1 MKALQDFTRR
11 SMALRYGAAAGSAV
25 FALLARMALNPQL
38 GDQLPFVTFFAG
50 IAAAAWFGGVGP
62 AILSA
67 ALGFALAELFL
78 VHHVHAWWL
87 LTTLD
92 VAIAASYV
100 VVALTIVIL
109 TQAMHSAREC
119 AITRR
124 IELEREIGERI
135 QAEEALRKGHDEL
148 ESRVRQRTAELNH
161 ALEAWQ
167 HEQRRLDNV
176 LELLPVCVALLTPD
190 HHVSFANRMF
200 RERFGEAHDRHCFE
214 TNSGLNAP
222 SEFCENYC
230 VLETMAPR
238 EWESACPDGSVYQ
251 VFAFP
256 YKDNLGAG
264 LILEV
269 KIDITELKRA
279 HATVSEQAALLQ
291 LARDAIIVTDL
302 DGNIS
307 FWNRGAEETYGWRPE
322 EAVGKNIR
330 EFLQTTPSI
339 PLDDIRAAIHGQ
351 GHWEG
356 ELAHVTRGG
365 QTVIVA
371 SRWALRRDD
380 QGKPSAVLEINR
392 DITDR
397 KRAEEELRLSRQRLA
412 LAMKAGHSGAF
423 EWDIQ
428 NNIHVW
434 SPEIEEL
441 YGIAPGELGN
451 KSESWESLLLPPD
464 LETARAAIQESL
476 TAGELRS
483 EWRVRR
489 HNDGQIRWL
498 AAHATVF
505 FDDTGRPLRMV
516 GIHMDIT
523 DRKGVEDALRQSEER
538 YRALVT
544 ATSQIVWTTDSNG
557 LVIDNPSWGAFTG
570 QSADQAKEW
579 GWADALH
586 PDDRE
591 RISALWSE
599 AVRTQTI
606 FETEYRIR
614 RRDGEFLDVS
624 ARGVPVLRAD
634 GSVREW
640 VGICTDSTERKRA
653 EEALIRRTRELE
665 RSNAELQQFAYVAS
679 HDLQEPLRT
688 VANFTQLLAERYAS
702 QLDDD
707 ARDFIAFAVDGAVR
721 MQALIQALLAYSR
734 VGTKGRVLEP
744 VDCNEALGRAV
755 SNLRISIAE
764 NAAQV
769 SHEELP
775 VIQADATQLVQLFQN
790 LIGNGIKFKGVNPPR
805 VHVSAV
811 RQADYWTFSVRDN
824 GIGIEA
830 QYDERIFD
838 IFQRLHHREEYPGT
852 GIGLAVCK
860 KIVERHGGKIGVE
873 SEPGNGSTFFFSIPA
888 AGKEA
893 RVATRELEVKQ
904 HG

>member
-1 MKALQDFTRR
+1 M
-11 SMALRYGAAAGSAV
+11 
-25 FALLARMALNPQL
+25 
-38 GDQLPFVTFFAG
+38 
-50 IAAAAWFGGVGP
+50 
-62 AILSA
+62 
-67 ALGFALAELFL
+67 
-78 VHHVHAWWL
+78 
-87 LTTLD
+87 
-92 VAIAASYV
+92 
-100 VVALTIVIL
+100 
-109 TQAMHSAREC
+109 
-119 AITRR
+119 R
-124 IELEREIGERI
+124 IE
-135 QAEEALRKGHDEL
+135 
-148 ESRVRQRTAELNH
+148 
-161 ALEAWQ
+161 
-167 HEQRRLDNV
+167 
-176 LELLPVCVALLTPD
+176 
-190 HHVSFANRMF
+190 
-200 RERFGEAHDRHCFE
+200 
-214 TNSGLNAP
+214 
-222 SEFCENYC
+222 
-230 VLETMAPR
+230 
-238 EWESACPDGSVYQ
+238 
-251 VFAFP
+251 
-256 YKDNLGAG
+256 
-264 LILEV
+264 
-269 KIDITELKRA
+269 ITEVKRA

-322 EAVGKNIR
+322 EAVGKNVR
-330 EFLQTTPSI
+330 DLLQTTAPI
-339 PLDDIRAAIHGQ
+339 PLDNIQAVIHGQ

-380 QGKPSAVLEINR
+380 EGKPSAVLEINR

-397 KRAEEELRLSRQRLA
+397 KRAEEELR
-412 LAMKAGHSGAF
+412 
-423 EWDIQ
+423 
-428 NNIHVW
+428 
-434 SPEIEEL
+434 
-441 YGIAPGELGN
+441 
-451 KSESWESLLLPPD
+451 
-464 LETARAAIQESL
+464 
-476 TAGELRS
+476 
-483 EWRVRR
+483 
-489 HNDGQIRWL
+489 
-498 AAHATVF
+498 
-505 FDDTGRPLRMV
+505 
-516 GIHMDIT
+516 
-523 DRKGVEDALRQSEER
+523 QSEER
-538 YRALVT
+538 YRALVM

-557 LVIDNPSWGAFTG
+557 LAIDNPSWRACTG
-570 QSADQAKEW
+570 QSEDQAKGW

-614 RRDGEFLDVS
+614 RRDGEFLEVS
-624 ARGVPVLRAD
+624 ARGVPVLRED

-679 HDLQEPLRT
+679 HDLQEPLRA
-688 VANFTQLLAERYAS
+688 VANFTQLLAERYAP

-707 ARDFIAFAVDGAVR
+707 ARDFIAFAVDGARR
-721 MQALIQALLAYSR
+721 MQALIRDLLAYSR

-744 VDCNEALGRAV
+744 VDCNEALGHAL

-764 NAAQV
+764 NAALV

-790 LIGNGIKFKGVNPPR
+790 LIGNGIKFRGVNPPR

-811 RQADYWTFSVRDN
+811 RQAGYWTFSVRDN

-830 QYDERIFD
+830 QYAERIFD
-838 IFQRLHHREEYPGT
+838 IFQRLHRREEYPGT

-860 KIVERHGGKIGVE
+860 KIVERHGGRIGVE
-873 SEPGNGSTFFFSIPA
+873 SEPGNGSTFFFSIPT

-893 RVATRELEVKQ
+893 RAATGELEVTQ

>member
-1 MKALQDFTRR
+1 M
-11 SMALRYGAAAGSAV
+11 
-25 FALLARMALNPQL
+25 
-38 GDQLPFVTFFAG
+38 
-50 IAAAAWFGGVGP
+50 
-62 AILSA
+62 
-67 ALGFALAELFL
+67 
-78 VHHVHAWWL
+78 
-87 LTTLD
+87 
-92 VAIAASYV
+92 
-100 VVALTIVIL
+100 
-109 TQAMHSAREC
+109 C
-119 AITRR
+119 
-124 IELEREIGERI
+124 
-135 QAEEALRKGHDEL
+135 
-148 ESRVRQRTAELNH
+148 
-161 ALEAWQ
+161 
-167 HEQRRLDNV
+167 EQRSSASELIEGGTCEQSQPHGDMARLDKSQ
-176 LELLPVCVALLTPD
+176 
-190 HHVSFANRMF
+190 HVPSTIRSRTYRTYLKR
-200 RERFGEAHDRHCFE
+200 RE
-214 TNSGLNAP
+214 
-222 SEFCENYC
+222 
-230 VLETMAPR
+230 
-238 EWESACPDGSVYQ
+238 
-251 VFAFP
+251 
-256 YKDNLGAG
+256 
-264 LILEV
+264 EV
-269 KIDITELKRA
+269 KRD
-279 HATVSEQAALLQ
+279 HAAVSEQAALLQ

-322 EAVGKNIR
+322 EAVGRNVR
-330 EFLQTTPSI
+330 DLLQTTPPI
-339 PLDDIRAAIHGQ
+339 PLEDIRAVIHGQGQ

-356 ELAHVTRGG
+356 ELVQVTRGG

-380 QGKPSAVLEINR
+380 DGKPSAVLEINR

-397 KRAEEELRLSRQRLA
+397 KRAEEELCLSRQRLV
-412 LAMKAGHSGAF
+412 LAMKAGRSGAF

-441 YGIAPGELGN
+441 YGVAPGEFGDRY
-451 KSESWESLLLPPD
+451 ESWESLLLPED
-464 LETARAAIQESL
+464 LKTARAAIQESL
-476 TAGELRS
+476 RSGELRS

-489 HNDGQIRWL
+489 HNDGRILWL
-498 AAHATVF
+498 GVHATVF

-516 GIHMDIT
+516 GIHGDIT
-523 DRKGVEDALRQSEER
+523 DRKRAEDALRQSEEQ
-538 YRALVT
+538 YRALVM
-544 ATSQIVWTTDSNG
+544 AASQIVWTTDSNG
-557 LVIDNPSWGAFTG
+557 LVIDNPSWRAFTG
-570 QSADQAKEW
+570 QSEDQVKGW

-591 RISALWSE
+591 RISASWSE

-679 HDLQEPLRT
+679 HDLQEPLRA
-688 VANFTQLLAERYAS
+688 VSNFTQLLAERYAS
-702 QLDDD
+702 QLDAD

-721 MQALIQALLAYSR
+721 MQALIQDLLAYSR
-734 VGTKGRVLEP
+734 VGTRGSVLAP
-744 VDCNEALGRAV
+744 VDCNEALRRAV

-764 NAAQV
+764 NAALV

-775 VIQADATQLVQLFQN
+775 VIQADASQLVQLFQN
-790 LIGNGIKFKGVNPPR
+790 LIGNGIKFRGVNQPR

-811 RQADYWTFSVRDN
+811 WQAGYWTFSVRDN

-830 QYDERIFD
+830 QYAERIFE
-838 IFQRLHHREEYPGT
+838 IFQRLHRREEYPGT

-873 SEPGNGSTFFFSIPA
+873 SEPGKGSTFFFSIPS
-888 AGKEA
+888 AGQEA
-893 RVATRELEVKQ
+893 KVATGEKEVPQ